1 MSFLRAD
8 LRDDDVQA
16 VRDENLDLKRRLN
29 IQMDLTKRLTTRVQK
44 MSDDMNKLKLRGP
57 VGPVQATKDHEHTST
72 SASGIPAPVI
82 ATRAVFHKRHPSLE
96 ALVDDLRLQVRDLA
110 KDNSLLKSK
119 VQHYKATHESNLRKK
134 GMWDSI
140 GPRKGARKSP
150 VKKEQVSLQRI
161 ADPELPPAV
170 VPPSFHDSEEYHQMS
185 ETVHMLQGELDAKN
199 DELSELRRVVE
210 ELQKKQPSPPPAATV
225 DMTEH
230 LQLKQTVAVLEAR
243 QKSLTLELT
252 NKTRM
257 IEDLLQ
263 QSGAMEEKEA
273 ETRQRNA
280 ELTQE
285 IEHHSVQLQEARDK
299 VVELETQ
306 LVHAQVDLQ
315 HVDHLQKVN
324 ADIKTELDRAHE
336 ENARLVEQ
344 ALVTE
349 KTQRARFD
357 AAAQDLAHQLAHL
370 ESSNKQLLLDNKR
383 LLDDLDLAK
392 AQTATM
398 TARHAETQ
406 HQLDRETREH
416 TALRNR
422 VALFA
427 ETNHV
432 AMGDLQEALVIIS
445 WRRQHHVSLDTLLS
459 MHEWME
465 DKAAMLHLRS
475 EYLQALQDLDKT
487 RQLLSLQQQV
497 NRDYKHELAQVHG
510 DIERLRDEYAVQ
522 RERDARLLDARQ
534 HRIGVLE
541 RQVRHLSA
549 VSGPARGL
557 VAAADPSRHGPC
569 LVLKIHQIQLAK
581 PCTAPQLLL
590 FAVDF
595 FTFETQVT
603 PPLPPSH
610 QTFIADDWTVSWP
623 LDPLPDALFWYLEAD
638 GGDVAIDVVVVRSDG
653 TFKTLVTARV
663 THLAQLLHAGSNGL
677 FYNLE
682 LYGAPAFEGEEQ
694 YRADGSDQLLG
705 TLQCSLA
712 ISLPLEEAWLAYQER
727 SGHLRQQAAS
737 AQKRIDMPPPGPQYR
752 SDTLH
757 VSLTG
762 ISVTPKTKNPRLY
775 GLVDVYHRTGLR
787 IACPGFAAPDDP
799 ETVDVPL
806 VLSPDV
812 VQWIEHKPM
821 VVSVFDDADPSDYSS
836 FLGQAHVALA
846 AVAQGDEGSV
856 EAELVLS
863 GQKVGSVTVKLGWR
877 QGGPRAAGDDNEGMG
892 ASRGQLDDVGR
903 APQAASAASLP
914 RASSDYSTEPRQL
927 GRSRSHVMN
936 GSSSRAA
943 SVAELVPSRQLSGS
957 SLPRTGSAPP
967 LSHSGSNLAEL
978 SDSRGDVQA
987 SRTDMTNSAPLSA
1000 RVSLSQADL
1009 TPSLSRGNSAP
1020 LSFSQDV
1027 GDAAAPPP
1035 LSREHSAPALSRTGS
1050 HHDLPLSR
1058 HASTRSLRRDPSQ
1071 PVLSSTH
1078 LADPMRSRSRSNLSQ
1093 EITTDVLGDL
1103 PPPRMGMS
1111 KASSYQTT
1119 EQLLTCEGSRTS
1131 LAGADVLPLSRQD
1144 SVRSDAGVSRHG
1156 STRSIQGIG
1165 SAAALD
1171 EPIASRRASQDGATL
1186 PVASNASMVARS
1198 TSRVGLQAKMDE
1210 GGALPASLPLSRSGS
1225 ARGSGMMSAGDGVG
1239 LPLSRSGSQLS
1250 RAQWT
1255 SQGGELPASGTGSMR
1270 GSRQSVLAQDMDA
1283 LPPLMPASARGSGL
1297 VGMGNDDAAP
1307 LPLSRAGSQS
1317 LRVQWSS
1324 QGEQLPV
1331 SGAGSQYGSR
1341 HSALADAA
1349 LPTGDDQALPM
1360 SGSNLHL
1367 DTTQGSQIFQDDD
1380 PSATAD
1386 HDDDLYALLSP
1397 TIHDADLAEIDLL
1410 ADDHVTLVLHTLQVH
1425 ANSAVVQDHL
1435 AGYQQVIVAFDVFG
1449 PTVEDGDAG
1458 SMLET
1463 TAQFVR
1469 YAPDDDTP
1477 DQDGALVPL
1486 IDLGFVASFPSAAPA
1501 ENDDV
1506 GADPKWAALLTPV
1519 VAGMARR
1526 TSLSRHASLA
1536 ASGSLQRIA
1545 STRSVA
1551 APADAP
1557 SVTTT
1562 LIVAVSTGAPVGGS
1576 DESGDEPN
1584 AEFVDVASAQLDW
1597 AVLVRKVLAPA
1608 PGALN
1613 RILVPLDVEFLDGV
1627 GSLGTLVVEV
1637 HGLAPLLARLG
1648 MQMRSLAASRMSL
1661 PGSNGGSFV
1670 AEQTIDEDEGEVE

>member
-57 VGPVQATKDHEHTST
+57 VGPIPATKDHEHTPT

-140 GPRKGARKSP
+140 GPRKGAARKSP
-150 VKKEQVSLQRI
+150 VKKEQASLQRV
-161 ADPELPPAV
+161 ADPESPPVV
-170 VPPSFHDSEEYHQMS
+170 VPPSFRDSEEYHQMS

-199 DELSELRRVVE
+199 DELAELRSVVE
-210 ELQKKQPSPPPAATV
+210 ELQKKQSSPPPAATV

-252 NKTRM
+252 NKSRM

-273 ETRQRNA
+273 EMRQSNA

-306 LVHAQVDLQ
+306 LVHAQVDMQ

-324 ADIKTELDRAHE
+324 TDIKAELNRAHE

-357 AAAQDLAHQLAHL
+357 AAVQDLAHQLAHL

-383 LLDDLDLAK
+383 LLDDLDLSK

-432 AMGDLQEALVIIS
+432 AMGDLQEALVIIA

-510 DIERLRDEYAVQ
+510 DIERLRDEYVVQ

-541 RQVRHLSA
+541 RQVRHLSS

-569 LVLKIHQIQLAK
+569 LVLKLHQIQLTK
-581 PCTAPQLLL
+581 PCATPQLLL

-653 TFKTLVTARV
+653 TFTTLVTARI

-682 LYGAPAFEGEEQ
+682 LYGAPAFGGEDQ
-694 YRADGSDQLLG
+694 YRADSGGDQLLG

-737 AQKRIDMPPPGPQYR
+737 AQKRIDMSQPGPQYR

-775 GLVDVYHRTGLR
+775 GLVDIYHRTGLR

-812 VQWIEHKPM
+812 VQWIEQKPM

-836 FLGQAHVALA
+836 FLGQAHVSLA
-846 AVAQGDEGSV
+846 AVAQGDEASV
-856 EAELVLS
+856 ETELVLS

-877 QGGPRAAGDDNEGMG
+877 QGGPRMVGADEMG
-892 ASRGQLDDVGR
+892 RDASRGQLDDVGR
-903 APQAASAASLP
+903 MSQVAGTASLP
-914 RASSDYSTEPRQL
+914 HASIGTTFEPRPV
-927 GRSRSHVMN
+927 GSSRSQDMD
-936 GSSSRAA
+936 GSLSRAA
-943 SVAELVPSRQLSGS
+943 SVAELAPSRQHSGS

-967 LSHSGSNLAEL
+967 LAHSASNLAEL
-978 SDSRGDVQA
+978 ADSRGDAGANHTNTVDSA
-987 SRTDMTNSAPLSA
+987 PISARASLSRTDLAP
-1000 RVSLSQADL
+1000 
-1009 TPSLSRGNSAP
+1009 PLSRGNSAP

-1027 GDAAAPPP
+1027 GDPAAPPP
-1035 LSREHSAPALSRTGS
+1035 FPREQSAPALSRTGS
-1050 HHDLPLSR
+1050 QHDLPISRLS
-1058 HASTRSLRRDPSQ
+1058 SSRSLRRDPSH
-1071 PVLSSTH
+1071 PALSSTH
-1078 LADPMRSRSRSNLSQ
+1078 LADPSRSRSRSNLSQ
-1093 EITTDVLGDL
+1093 DITADVLGDL

-1119 EQLLTCEGSRTS
+1119 EQLLSREGSRAS
-1131 LAGADVLPLSRQD
+1131 LAGAEASPLSRQE
-1144 SVRSDAGVSRHG
+1144 SLRSDVGVSRHG

-1165 SAAALD
+1165 SVATLD
-1171 EPIASRRASQDGATL
+1171 EPIASRRASQEGAAL
-1186 PVASNASMVARS
+1186 PMATSASNVARS
-1198 TSRVGLQAKMDE
+1198 TSRVGPQARMDE
-1210 GGALPASLPLSRSGS
+1210 AGALPASLPLSSSGS
-1225 ARGSGMMSAGDGVG
+1225 ARGSGLVGAADGAGVT
-1239 LPLSRSGSQLS
+1239 LSRFGSHVS

-1255 SQGGELPASGTGSMR
+1255 SQGGELQASRAGSMR
-1270 GSRQSVLAQDMDA
+1270 GSRKYVLAQDMDA
-1283 LPPLMPASARGSGL
+1283 LPPSMPASGGGSGL
-1297 VGMGNDDAAP
+1297 VGMGNDDGP
-1307 LPLSRAGSQS
+1307 PTLSRSSSQ

-1324 QGEQLPV
+1324 QGEQLPA
-1331 SGAGSQYGSR
+1331 SGAGSLYGSR
-1341 HSALADAA
+1341 HSVLGDAA
-1349 LPTGDDQALPM
+1349 LPTDDDQVLLM

-1367 DTTQGSQIFQDDD
+1367 DTTQGSQNFQDED

-1386 HDDDLYALLSP
+1386 NDDDLYALLSP

-1410 ADDHVTLVLHTLQVH
+1410 ADDHVTLVLHTLQVY
-1425 ANSAVVQDHL
+1425 ANSTVVQDHL

-1449 PTVEDGDAG
+1449 PTAEDGDAG

-1463 TAQFVR
+1463 SAQFVR

-1551 APADAP
+1551 AAADAP
-1557 SVTTT
+1557 TVTTT

-1576 DESGDEPN
+1576 NELGDEPN
-1584 AEFVDVASAQLDW
+1584 AEFVDVASAHLDW
-1597 AVLVRKVLAPA
+1597 AVLVQKVLAPT
-1608 PGALN
+1608 PGAPN

-1670 AEQTIDEDEGEVE
+1670 AEQTIDENEGEVE

>member
-57 VGPVQATKDHEHTST
+57 VGPVPVTKLHEHTPT

-119 VQHYKATHESNLRKK
+119 VQHYKAMHESNLRKK

-161 ADPELPPAV
+161 ADPEPPPVV

-199 DELSELRRVVE
+199 DELTELRNVVE
-210 ELQKKQPSPPPAATV
+210 ELQKKQPTPPPAATV

-263 QSGAMEEKEA
+263 QSGAMEEKEV

-285 IEHHSVQLQEARDK
+285 MEHHSVQLQEARDK

-324 ADIKTELDRAHE
+324 ADIKAELDRAHE

-344 ALVTE
+344 ALVAE

-392 AQTATM
+392 AQAATM

-427 ETNHV
+427 ESNHV
-432 AMGDLQEALVIIS
+432 AMGDLQEALVIIA

-541 RQVRHLSA
+541 RQVRHLSS
-549 VSGPARGL
+549 VSGPACGL

-581 PCTAPQLLL
+581 PCSTPQLLL

-638 GGDVAIDVVVVRSDG
+638 GGDVAVDVVVVRSDG
-653 TFKTLVTARV
+653 TFMTLVTARI

-682 LYGAPAFEGEEQ
+682 LYGVPAFEGQ
-694 YRADGSDQLLG
+694 DQSRADSGDQLLG

-727 SGHLRQQAAS
+727 SGHLRQQAVS
-737 AQKRIDMPPPGPQYR
+737 AQKRIDMPLPGPQYR

-799 ETVDVPL
+799 ETADVPL

-812 VQWIEHKPM
+812 VEWIERKPM

-836 FLGQAHVALA
+836 FLGQAHVTLA
-846 AVAQGDEGSV
+846 AVAQGDEASV

-877 QGGPRAAGDDNEGMG
+877 QGGPRTGNGDEGGRG
-892 ASRGQLDDVGR
+892 ASRGQLDDGR
-903 APQAASAASLP
+903 ASQVASTSSLP
-914 RASSDYSTEPRQL
+914 RASTGSVAEPRPL
-927 GRSRSHVMN
+927 GSSQSRDMD

-943 SVAELVPSRQLSGS
+943 SIAEQVPSRQHSTS
-957 SLPRTGSAPP
+957 SLSRAGSAPP
-967 LSHSGSNLAEL
+967 LAHSGSNLAEL
-978 SDSRGDVQA
+978 SNSRVSELANTAGGTNAVPLSTRA
-987 SRTDMTNSAPLSA
+987 SLSRTDLAP
-1000 RVSLSQADL
+1000 
-1009 TPSLSRGNSAP
+1009 PLSRGNSAP
-1020 LSFSQDV
+1020 LTFSQDI

-1035 LSREHSAPALSRTGS
+1035 LSRDHSAPPLSRT
-1050 HHDLPLSR
+1050 
-1058 HASTRSLRRDPSQ
+1058 
-1071 PVLSSTH
+1071 
-1078 LADPMRSRSRSNLSQ
+1078 
-1093 EITTDVLGDL
+1093 GDL

-1119 EQLLTCEGSRTS
+1119 EQLLSREGSRAS
-1131 LAGADVLPLSRQD
+1131 LAGVDALPLSRQD
-1144 SVRSDAGVSRHG
+1144 SLRSDVGEL
-1156 STRSIQGIG
+1156 TRSVQGIG

-1171 EPIASRRASQDGATL
+1171 ETIASRRPSQDGLEL
-1186 PVASNASMVARS
+1186 PTAANASMAARS
-1198 TSRVGLQAKMDE
+1198 MSRVGSQTMME
-1210 GGALPASLPLSRSGS
+1210 ESGPLPTSLPLSRSGS
-1225 ARGSGMMSAGDGVG
+1225 ARGAGLVGAADGAG
-1239 LPLSRSGSQLS
+1239 LPLSRSSSQLS

-1255 SQGGELPASGTGSMR
+1255 SQGGHLPASLPATGTGSMR

-1283 LPPLMPASARGSGL
+1283 LPPSMPASARGSGFI
-1297 VGMGNDDAAP
+1297 GIGHDDAP
-1307 LPLSRAGSQS
+1307 PPLSRTGSQA
-1317 LRVQWSS
+1317 LRVQWSN
-1324 QGEQLPV
+1324 QGEQLPA
-1331 SGAGSQYGSR
+1331 SGAGSQSGSR
-1341 HSALADAA
+1341 HSELADAA
-1349 LPTGDDQALPM
+1349 LPTGDDQGLPT

-1367 DTTQGSQIFQDDD
+1367 DTTEGSQVFQDDE

-1425 ANSAVVQDHL
+1425 ANSTVVQDHL

-1449 PTVEDGDAG
+1449 PTANDGDAG

-1463 TAQFVR
+1463 SAQFVR

-1501 ENDDV
+1501 EDDDV

-1551 APADAP
+1551 AAADAP

-1584 AEFVDVASAQLDW
+1584 AEFVDVASAHLDW
-1597 AVLVRKVLAPA
+1597 AVLVQKVLAPA
-1608 PGALN
+1608 LGAPN

-1670 AEQTIDEDEGEVE
+1670 AEQTINEDEGEME